1 MFHWNNHSYATHHE
15 IYPKASNLNASTLAT
30 VSIRLII
37 EVMVVKA
44 F

>member
-1 MFHWNNHSYATHHE
+1 MFHWNNHRYATRHE
-15 IYPKASNLNASTLAT
+15 IYPKASILNASTLAT
-30 VSIRLII
+30 VSSRPIV